1 MNSSNNL
8 LVRNTIIYALG
19 DILPKIFTFIT
30 FPVLTTY
37 LTPADYGIVN
47 YVNTINT
54 FLTILGFLSLNT
66 YYLVF
71 YFRVG
76 DELEQKKLLGNLS
89 IFVIGFNFL
98 FSLLACYLGYKFFD
112 YIGNGIPFYPYIVIG
127 LGINFFNILP
137 ILPSALY
144 RVRENPMPLTIL
156 NVLKGFLIMVLTL
169 IFVIYFKFSAL
180 GVLYSNL
187 IVSFIFGI
195 IFFIITCKNA
205 IWRLNWKQIKA
216 ALIFSLPLVPGS
228 LAVSLYSI
236 FDRILIN
243 KYLSL
248 TDLGIYSTASTLALL
263 LNIVSY
269 GAYKAFEPHF
279 FKTYGQPGFNEE
291 FLKIRNHLL
300 FVSLF
305 IGVSLGVFAKEF
317 LLIFSAESYHSAYLF
332 VPIISIGT
340 IAGSMSHM
348 YGTLITARNKTKIN
362 AAITITSSI
371 ISLTLNILFLKRVGI
386 WCAAIV
392 YSISLLFTLS
402 CTIVFSKIK
411 IKHSAAL
418 ISAIISI
425 ITMFVLSYFVNISNI
440 FLSISIKL
448 IVVTILAI
456 LISKLLEIKI
466 VEIFR
471 TFILKTVRGN

>member
-1 MNSSNNL
+1 M
-8 LVRNTIIYALG
+8 
-19 DILPKIFTFIT
+19 
-30 FPVLTTY
+30 
-37 LTPADYGIVN
+37 
-47 YVNTINT
+47 
-54 FLTILGFLSLNT
+54 
-66 YYLVF
+66 
-71 YFRVG
+71 
-76 DELEQKKLLGNLS
+76 
-89 IFVIGFNFL
+89 
-98 FSLLACYLGYKFFD
+98 
-112 YIGNGIPFYPYIVIG
+112 
-127 LGINFFNILP
+127 
-137 ILPSALY
+137 
-144 RVRENPMPLTIL
+144 
-156 NVLKGFLIMVLTL
+156 
-169 IFVIYFKFSAL
+169 
-180 GVLYSNL
+180 
-187 IVSFIFGI
+187 
-195 IFFIITCKNA
+195 
-205 IWRLNWKQIKA
+205 
-216 ALIFSLPLVPGS
+216 
-228 LAVSLYSI
+228 
-236 FDRILIN
+236 
-243 KYLSL
+243 
-248 TDLGIYSTASTLALL
+248 
-263 LNIVSY
+263 
-269 GAYKAFEPHF
+269 
-279 FKTYGQPGFNEE
+279 
-291 FLKIRNHLL
+291 
-300 FVSLF
+300 
-305 IGVSLGVFAKEF
+305 FAKEF